1 MDRREDD
8 EIRAD
13 ALQELIRDPEVPAE
27 SIEVSV
33 RDGWVTL
40 TGYVEYE
47 PQQIAAYD
55 QVATLDGGTGID
67 NMIRPLGY

>member
-1 MDRREDD
+1 
-8 EIRAD
+8 
-13 ALQELIRDPEVPAE
+13 
-27 SIEVSV
+27 
-33 RDGWVTL
+33 L

>member
-1 MDRREDD
+1 
-8 EIRAD
+8 
-13 ALQELIRDPEVPAE
+13 
-27 SIEVSV
+27 
-33 RDGWVTL
+33 L

-67 NMIRPLGY
+67 YMIRPLGY